1 VKEEDALVFGV
12 PQECSSFVSWVGGK
26 GGYPSAL
33 ARVEGDYPEQGA
45 SGILAMV
52 CGIRNEFQM
61 MPRKTAGYDY
71 MGPK

>member
-1 VKEEDALVFGV
+1 MFQFCVLGR
-12 PQECSSFVSWVGGK
+12 GK
-26 GGYPSAL
+26 RGLPLGAQPAL